1 MFTRSVMF
9 YIIVLAV
16 LLCTYVGYQLYESR
30 VEIDELI
37 SSPNAIHSKTDAI
50 QSKVDEGA
58 EPPDRAGLR
67 NSSPKASSVD
77 ETPQKPVTTGM
88 AYRQTP
94 DGKMIPFRI
103 PEGMEYSETLIFP
116 PGSITGD
123 VGDIMKPKPDF
134 VRFYTTD
141 NTPVR
146 FHRDDIPEGET
157 SQTYGMKLSIAQEKG
172 VSIEEVEKMMAN
184 GEIIVTDLEVVKFPE
199 FSEYRKHLE
208 SLGIDAET
216 IAEIERRSKLLPEG
230 EPPPQ
235 IENGV
240 FPPPVESNGEE
251 GPHQKQAVEMLSD
264 DFDTARDKSTSP
276 KETLSPP
283 KTIPK
288 ASPKSESD
296 WEKLLSQFGDDFAQG
311 LDKDRLRWVAET
323 LNRYGVE
330 KGIRRIEARDK
341 QLAQR
346 LRRNLEKRDGRNS
359 PRSTKPPSSENRK

>member
-1 MFTRSVMF
+1 MFTRRVMF

-94 DGKMIPFRI
+94 DGKMISFRI

-123 VGDIMKPKPDF
+123 VGIKPKPNS

-157 SQTYGMKLSIAQEKG
+157 SQTYAIKLSFAQEKG

-184 GEIIVTDLEVVKFPE
+184 GEIIVTDLEVVKFTE
-199 FSEYRKHLE
+199 FPAAHLA
-208 SLGIDAET
+208 SLGLDPQM
-216 IAEIERRSKLLPEG
+216 IAELERRSKLLPEG

-240 FPPPVESNGEE
+240 FPPPVESNGED
-251 GPHQKQAVEMLSD
+251 GPHQEQAVEMLSD
-264 DFDTARDKSTSP
+264 DFDTVRDKSTSP

-288 ASPKSESD
+288 ASLKSESD
-296 WEKLLSQFGDDFAQG
+296 REKLRSQFGDDFAQG
-311 LDKDRLRWVAET
+311 LDKDQLRWVTET